1 MSSYQRFFS
10 PELLNDLKKIK
21 SNFELQK
28 RLEKK
33 IQEILKNPYHYKP
46 LRNVLKNKRRTHIRS
61 FVLLFEIDEANQL
74 VSFHSFKHH
83 DDAYK

>member
-1 MSSYQRFFS
+1 MNNYQRFFS

-33 IQEILKNPYHYKP
+33 IKEILQNPYHYKP
-46 LRNVLKNKRRTHIRS
+46 LRHVLKNKRRTHIGN
-61 FVLLFEIDEANQL
+61 FVLIFEIDEPNQL

-83 DDAYK
+83 DEAYK

>member
-33 IQEILKNPYHYKP
+33 IQEILKTPYH
-46 LRNVLKNKRRTHIRS
+46 
-61 FVLLFEIDEANQL
+61 
-74 VSFHSFKHH
+74 
-83 DDAYK
+83 